1 MIRNSA
7 CRLSAHF
14 SLVSL
19 KSANIRVAVAMMIGT
34 KLAHYEITGHL
45 GTGGMGEVYQ
55 ATDSKLGR
63 SVAIKLLPETF
74 ASDADR
80 AARFQRE
87 ARVLA
92 SLNHP
97 NIAAIHGLE
106 ADSGRTFLVME
117 LVPGETLAERIQRG
131 PIPVDETLAFAK
143 HIADALEAA
152 HEKGIV
158 HRDLKPANVKIT
170 PDGKVKVLD
179 FGLAKATEDSPGQ
192 STLSQSPTLSLA
204 GTQAG
209 MILGTAAYMSPEQAK
224 GLNTDQRSDIF
235 SFGAVFFEMVTGR
248 QAFQGDS
255 VSEVLASILAREPD
269 LSLMPNGL
277 NPKIYDLLRRALEK
291 NPKRRWHAIG
301 DLRVELEA
309 AMAEPLAKP
318 QEAPQGATASPK
330 PLWKRAVPVAA
341 AIVLT
346 AALTSAGMWYFTP
359 STPKPLTRFPVTLA
373 EGQQFTGRGRMVV
386 AISPDGSQM
395 VYAANSRLYHRAMS
409 ELEARPIPGTETWTL
424 PINPVFSPDGRSL
437 AFWAASDQTLKRIAL
452 TGGASV
458 TLCPADPVFGM
469 SWGADGIVFGG
480 TKGILRVSVDGG
492 KPEVLVSVE
501 NGEIAHGPQVLPG
514 GEAVLYT
521 VSTSASNAWDKAKIF
536 VQPLKPGSARQLL
549 IDGGADARYVSTGH
563 IVYAYGGTLFA
574 VPFDLRRLQVTGG
587 GGQVP
592 VVEGVRRSAGLTT
605 GSAQFSFS
613 DTGSLIYVPGPVS
626 ISVGAQITLAT
637 LGRQG
642 GLERLKVPLKA
653 YAFPRVSPDGKRVAV
668 STDDGKDSN
677 VWIYDLDG
685 STAPRQLTL
694 GGANRYPV
702 WSANERVAFQSDRD
716 GDLAIFWQ
724 KADGT
729 GMAER
734 LTKPEQGVAHIPDSW
749 SRDGKALAYTALK
762 GSEAA
767 VWIYSV
773 QNKKA
778 SVFEEKAGARIG
790 RAAFS
795 PGGQWLAYQSTETGT
810 NQIFVQPFPS
820 TGSAKYPIARG
831 GHPFWSIDGREIL
844 YNPANGQIA
853 FVGISTGPTFSF
865 GEPTIM
871 QLSGLR
877 SRNPVTD
884 PRVWDVMPDGR
895 KIIGTADASAD
906 PTSSGTPA
914 GLQIQVVL
922 NWFEDLKQRM
932 SAK

>member
-1 MIRNSA
+1 
-7 CRLSAHF
+7 
-14 SLVSL
+14 
-19 KSANIRVAVAMMIGT
+19 MIGT
-34 KLAHYEITGHL
+34 RLAHYEVISHL
-45 GTGGMGEVYQ
+45 GSGGMGEVYE

-80 AARFQRE
+80 AARFERE

-97 NIAAIHGLE
+97 NIASIHGLE
-106 ADSGRTFLVME
+106 TDSGRTFLVME

-179 FGLAKATEDSPGQ
+179 FGLAKAMDNAPVSGTS
-192 STLSQSPTLSLA
+192 SQSPTLSLA

-209 MILGTAAYMSPEQAK
+209 IILGTAAYMSPEQAK

-269 LSLMPNGL
+269 LSLMPPGL
-277 NPKIYDLLRRALEK
+277 NPKINDLLRRALEK

-301 DLRVELEA
+301 DLRVELET

-318 QEAPQGATASPK
+318 LEAAQAAPAQPK

-341 AIVLT
+341 AVVLT
-346 AALTSAGMWYFTP
+346 AAFTSAGMWYFTP
-359 STPKPLTRFPVTLA
+359 SAPKPLMRFSVTLA
-373 EGQQFTGRGRMVV
+373 EGQQFTGTGRSVV

-395 VYAANSRLYHRAMS
+395 VYVANQRLYHRAMS
-409 ELEARPIPGTETWTL
+409 ELEARPVPGTETWQTVL
-424 PINPVFSPDGRSL
+424 NPVFSPDGRSL
-437 AFWAASDQTLKRIAL
+437 AFFAVSDLTLKKIAVA
-452 TGGASV
+452 GGASV
-458 TLCPADPVFGM
+458 TLCPADVPFGM
-469 SWGADGIVFGG
+469 SWGEDGIVFGQG
-480 TKGILRVSVDGG
+480 TKGILRVSENGG
-492 KPEVLVSVE
+492 KPEVLVSAE
-501 NGEIAHGPQVLPG
+501 KGEGLQGPQVLPG
-514 GEAVLYT
+514 GEAVLYAVFT
-521 VSTSASNAWDKAKIF
+521 GGNLDSSWEKAKIY
-536 VQPLKPGSARQLL
+536 VQPLKPGSARKLL

-563 IVYAYGGTLFA
+563 IVYAFGGTLFA
-574 VPFDLRRLQVTGG
+574 VPFDLGRLQVT

-592 VVEGVRRSAGLTT
+592 VVEGVRRSTATSG
-605 GSAQFSFS
+605 AAHFSFS
-613 DTGSLIYVPGPVS
+613 NAGSLIYVPGPVS
-626 ISVGAQITLAT
+626 ISGGAQITLAMF
-637 LGRQG
+637 GRQG
-642 GLERLKVPLKA
+642 ELERLKLPLKA

-668 STDDGKDSN
+668 STDDPKDSN
-677 VWIYDLDG
+677 VWIYDLAG

-702 WSANERVAFQSDRD
+702 WSANGERVAFQSDRE
-716 GDLAIFWQ
+716 GDLGIFWQ

-729 GMAER
+729 GTAER
-734 LTKPEQGVAHIPDSW
+734 LTPKPEQGIAHIPDSW
-749 SRDGKALAYTALK
+749 SPDGKMLAYTAIK

-767 VWIYSV
+767 VWIYSF
-773 QNKKA
+773 QDKKV
-778 SVFEEKAGARIG
+778 SVFAEKAGALIG

-795 PGGQWLAYQSTETGT
+795 PDGKWLAYQSTETGT
-810 NQIFVQPFPS
+810 PQIFVQPFPS
-820 TGSAKYPIARG
+820 TGAKYPVARG
-831 GHPFWSIDGREIL
+831 GQPFWSPDGREIL
-844 YNPANGQIA
+844 YNPAAQQIA
-853 FVGISTGPTFSF
+853 FVGIATRPSFSF

-871 QLSGLR
+871 PLAGLR
-877 SRNPVTD
+877 SRNPATD
-884 PRVWDVMPDGR
+884 PRVWDVMPDGK
-895 KIIGTADASAD
+895 KIIGTAEASAD
-906 PTSSGTPA
+906 PVSSGTTA
-914 GLQIQVVL
+914 GPQIQVVL
-922 NWFEDLKQRM
+922 NWFEDLKQRVPV
-932 SAK
+932 K